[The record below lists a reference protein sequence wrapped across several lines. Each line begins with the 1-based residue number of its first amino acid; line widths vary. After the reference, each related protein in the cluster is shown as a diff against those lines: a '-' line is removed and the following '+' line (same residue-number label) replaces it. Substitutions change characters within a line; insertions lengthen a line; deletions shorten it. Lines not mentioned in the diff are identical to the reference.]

1 MTYVILSSKSG
12 LYYTETN
19 DDVRPCETWD
29 YLFCGQK
36 KARFVIAELLRECKV
51 LVTDET
57 PPVVTTS
64 VPSKFLPRFETIE
77 AARQE
82 LRALVRFGS
91 MDTVLEKRP

>member
-12 LYYTETN
+12 FYHTDTS

-57 PPVVTTS
+57 PPAVTTS

-77 AARQE
+77 SARQE
-82 LRALVRFGS
+82 LQALVRFGS
-91 MDTVLEKRP
+91 MDTVLERLP